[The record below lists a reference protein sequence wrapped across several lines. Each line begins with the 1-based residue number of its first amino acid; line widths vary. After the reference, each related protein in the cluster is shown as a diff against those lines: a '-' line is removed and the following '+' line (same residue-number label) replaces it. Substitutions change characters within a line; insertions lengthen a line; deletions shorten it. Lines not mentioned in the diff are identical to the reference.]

1 MGIHN
6 HEHLSTTTLHFE
18 HINLLQSLHTQ
29 YPILKMSENIQIT
42 LISND
47 GVAIKV
53 DKAVAEKS
61 MLIKNMMED
70 LGEGALNTD
79 VPIPNV
85 NESVLKKVIEWCE
98 HHKLDPVTA
107 TDDDSDSRKKTTDIE
122 EWDQKFMQV
131 DQEMLFEII
140 LASNYLDIKPLLDVG
155 CKTVANMIKGKSPEE
170 IRKTFNITNDFTP
183 EEEEQI
189 RRENEWAEDR

>member
-1 MGIHN
+1 MAADP
-6 HEHLSTTTLHFE
+6 T
-18 HINLLQSLHTQ
+18 
-29 YPILKMSENIQIT
+29 KIT
-42 LISND
+42 LVSND
-47 GVAIKV
+47 GAEVVV
-53 DKAVAEKS
+53 DRNVAERS

-70 LGEGALNTD
+70 LGEAAMTQS

-98 HHKLDPVTA
+98 HHKNDPPATA
-107 TDDDSDSRKKTTDIE
+107 DDDSDSRKKTTDIE

-183 EEEEQI
+183 EEEDQI

>member
-1 MGIHN
+1 MSDKNTQKVTLTSNEG
-6 HEHLSTTTLHFE
+6 TTLE
-18 HINLLQSLHTQ
+18 
-29 YPILKMSENIQIT
+29 
-42 LISND
+42 
-47 GVAIKV
+47 V
-53 DKAVAEKS
+53 DRVVAERS
-61 MLIKNMMED
+61 MLIKNLIED
-70 LGEGALNTD
+70 LGDDAIANNAI
-79 VPIPNV
+79 PIPNV
-85 NESVLKKVIEWCE
+85 NDPVLRKVIEWCE
-98 HHKLDPVTA
+98 HHRNDA
-107 TDDDSDSRKKTTDIE
+107 AQSADDDNDNRKKTTDID

-140 LASNYLDIKPLLDVG
+140 LAANYLDIKPLLDVG

>member
-1 MGIHN
+1 MAAS
-6 HEHLSTTTLHFE
+6 ETTT
-18 HINLLQSLHTQ
+18 IRLQS
-29 YPILKMSENIQIT
+29 
-42 LISND
+42 ND
-47 GVAIKV
+47 NHVMDV
-53 DKAVAEKS
+53 DKAVAERS
-61 MLIKNMMED
+61 LLIKNMLED
-70 LGEGALNTD
+70 LGDAAASETI
-79 VPIPNV
+79 PIPNV
-85 NESVLKKVIEWCE
+85 TEPVLRKVIEWCE
-98 HHKLDPVTA
+98 HHRGDPPA
-107 TDDDSDSRKKTTDIE
+107 TNEEESDTRKRTTEIE